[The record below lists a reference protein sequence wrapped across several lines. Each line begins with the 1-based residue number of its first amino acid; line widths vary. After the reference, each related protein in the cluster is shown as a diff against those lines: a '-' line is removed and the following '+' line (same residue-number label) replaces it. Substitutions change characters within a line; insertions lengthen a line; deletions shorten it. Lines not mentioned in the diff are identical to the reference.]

1 MTRSCANPLTP
12 LRLREGL
19 AIETPSHLAWI
30 DGIEQLLLRIATD
43 AGLDADGAYF
53 LGVAAREA
61 LVNAIQ
67 HGHGFD
73 VRRRVKVGIRIAS
86 GRVIVMTVRDRG
98 PGFDPSRVPDPVA
111 PENLTQPDGRGLLF
125 MRAFADRVSFTF
137 PRSGGALVR
146 LEKDLPGQVAA

>member
-1 MTRSCANPLTP
+1 MLTP
-12 LRLREGL
+12 LRLRDGL
-19 AIETPSHLAWI
+19 VIETPSHVAWI
-30 DGIEQLLLRIATD
+30 DGIEQLLLRTATD
-43 AGLDADGAYF
+43 AGLDTDGAHY

-73 VRRRVKVGIRIAS
+73 VRRKVKVGIRIAS
-86 GRVIVMTVRDRG
+86 GRVIVMTVRDQG

-111 PENLTQPDGRGLLF
+111 PENLTKPDGRGLLF
-125 MRAFADRVSFTF
+125 MRAFADRVSFAF

-146 LEKDLPGQVAA
+146 LEKDLPGQKAA